1 MGSLRVRHL
10 FEIQIFCNILNF
22 FTATFDHFNV
32 SLLNK
37 KVSFKNNI
45 KINLSDPK
53 LIKPN
58 YRVLEQWHNSLKKA
72 GWDIQ
77 YTKCTITLDTIFVYV
92 WTARTGLWDIIG
104 RKWGFADIGIMPS
117 HLLMLPALFRLQT
130 QPWIQFKD
138 ICPKCLSCTYPVFPP
153 TAGEIPSDTPT
164 EAFPNLK
171 QHPKQLSSA
180 SQTTMRQ
187 EMRLQLLY
195 LTLDHKT
202 SHK

>member
-72 GWDIQ
+72 G
-77 YTKCTITLDTIFVYV
+77 
-92 WTARTGLWDIIG
+92 
-104 RKWGFADIGIMPS
+104 
-117 HLLMLPALFRLQT
+117 
-130 QPWIQFKD
+130 
-138 ICPKCLSCTYPVFPP
+138 
-153 TAGEIPSDTPT
+153 
-164 EAFPNLK
+164 
-171 QHPKQLSSA
+171 
-180 SQTTMRQ
+180 
-187 EMRLQLLY
+187 
-195 LTLDHKT
+195 
-202 SHK
+202 